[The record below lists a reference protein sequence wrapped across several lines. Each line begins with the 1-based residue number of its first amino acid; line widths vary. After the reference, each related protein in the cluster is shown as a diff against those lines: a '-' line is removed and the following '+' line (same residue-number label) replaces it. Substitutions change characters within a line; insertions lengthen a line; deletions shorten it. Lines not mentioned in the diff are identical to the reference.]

1 MQGND
6 ITTYSFYLFGPPLS
20 FRLSFERKDFCAE
33 RSLSLSSEI
42 GRDRFS
48 TIVERTDAAAKA
60 EPINRTIA

>member
-20 FRLSFERKDFCAE
+20 FRLSFERKDFC
-33 RSLSLSSEI
+33 
-42 GRDRFS
+42 
-48 TIVERTDAAAKA
+48 TIVERTDAAAKV